1 MDDSVQNPTAGD
13 RRHQK
18 RTIIERMSLQDSKSL
33 DDTIPLEKDAPVMGS
48 PLSDTSSLGSDLSVS
63 SKSNSRDSSVEIV
76 YDSKSLD
83 DTIPLEK
90 DSPDMRDSRDNT
102 FSLCSD
108 LSELSKSNSRESS
121 VDLSDTI
128 KTNSRESS
136 VEIVYDIINITDTE
150 SENEEDQEDQEDKL

>member
-33 DDTIPLEKDAPVMGS
+33 DDTIPLDKDAPVMGS
-48 PLSDTSSLGSDLSVS
+48 PLSDTSSQGSDLSDS
-63 SKSNSRDSSVEIV
+63 FKSNSRDSSVEIV
-76 YDSKSLD
+76 YESKSLD

-90 DSPDMRDSRDNT
+90 DSNVMGSSRSNT

-108 LSELSKSNSRESS
+108 LSESSKSNSRESS
-121 VDLSDTI
+121 VDLSDSTMS
-128 KTNSRESS
+128 NSRESS
-136 VEIVYDIINITDTE
+136 VEIVYEIINIKDSE
-150 SENEEDQEDQEDKL
+150 SENEEDQKNQEDKL